1 MRLGLLLAEIG
12 RVNSI
17 TVSEQEID
25 RALYQRAMQYPG
37 QESQMLELMRKYP
50 QFTSNVRGP
59 LLEDKVV
66 DFVLELAKVT
76 DTVVTPEE
84 LAKDDAD
91 EVAA

>member
-1 MRLGLLLAEIG
+1 
-12 RVNSI
+12 
-17 TVSEQEID
+17 
-25 RALYQRAMQYPG
+25 
-37 QESQMLELMRKYP
+37 MLELMRKYP
-50 QFTSNVRGP
+50 AFTSNVRGP

-76 DTVVTPEE
+76 DTAVTPEE